1 MSGQHAKPKQ
11 IDRRDLRR
19 AMSLGA
25 AVIAVTALATAGVA
39 GADGAV
45 AAANPAAPYATYLIG
60 PDGATPEPTANPAAE
75 PNADPSGNPSGDP
88 ASQPSVAPVVS
99 VEPTPPGTPSLRIA
113 LSYQRR
119 NRDLLLTISFDG
131 YVYNPYGLND
141 NTLVAYP
148 TPAGRNIGMGEQL
161 TWGDGTEYTVSGGP
175 QRCANPGEQNVL
187 HQVKDTYQLHK
198 KYKKSGEYTIGYA
211 YFACGLTG
219 GKISGSLTIKVP

>member
-1 MSGQHAKPKQ
+1 MSGQHAKPKH
-11 IDRRDLRR
+11 LRR
-19 AMSLGA
+19 IMGLGA
-25 AVIAVTALATAGVA
+25 ALVAVTAVATAGVA
-39 GADGAV
+39 GMSAG
-45 AAANPAAPYATYLIG
+45 AAAATDPVTTIVYDVS
-60 PDGATPEPTANPAAE
+60 PDGTATPEPTANPAAE
-75 PNADPSGNPSGDP
+75 PTADPTANPTGG
-88 ASQPSVAPVVS
+88 PSAIPTVS
-99 VEPTPPGTPSLRIA
+99 AEPTPGTPALRIA

-148 TPAGRNIGMGEQL
+148 TPAGRNIGMGEEL

-187 HQVKDTYQLHK
+187 HQLKDTYQLHK

-219 GKISGSLTIKVP
+219 GKISGTLTIKVP

>member
-19 AMSLGA
+19 TMSVGA
-25 AVIAVTALATAGVA
+25 AILAVTALATAGVA

-45 AAANPAAPYATYLIG
+45 AAANPAAPSATYVIG
-60 PDGATPEPTANPAAE
+60 PDGATPEPTANPAAQ
-75 PNADPSGNPSGDP
+75 PTTDPSGSPDGR
-88 ASQPSVAPVVS
+88 ASAAPEVS
-99 VEPTPPGTPSLRIA
+99 ADPTPATPALRIA

-119 NRDLLLTISFDG
+119 DRDLLLTISFDG

-187 HQVKDTYQLHK
+187 HQLKDSYQLHK
-198 KYKKSGEYTIGYA
+198 KYKKSGEYTIGYT

-219 GKISGSLTIKVP
+219 GKIAGTLTIKVP

>member
-11 IDRRDLRR
+11 SDRRDVRR
-19 AMSLGA
+19 TMALGA
-25 AVIAVTALATAGVA
+25 AVVAVTALATAGVA
-39 GADGAV
+39 GMGAGGAM
-45 AAANPAAPYATYLIG
+45 AAADPGAPYATYDLG
-60 PDGATPEPTANPAAE
+60 PDGATPVPSSGPTADPGAAPA
-75 PNADPSGNPSGDP
+75 
-88 ASQPSVAPVVS
+88 VS
-99 VEPTPPGTPSLRIA
+99 PEPTPGTPTLRIA
-113 LSYQRR
+113 LAYQRR

-187 HQVKDTYQLHK
+187 HQVKDSYQLHK
-198 KYKKSGEYTIGYA
+198 KYKKAGEYTIGYT

-219 GKISGSLTIKVP
+219 GKIAGTLTLKVP

>member
-1 MSGQHAKPKQ
+1 VPS
-11 IDRRDLRR
+11 D
-19 AMSLGA
+19 
-25 AVIAVTALATAGVA
+25 
-39 GADGAV
+39 
-45 AAANPAAPYATYLIG
+45 
-60 PDGATPEPTANPAAE
+60 TPTVP
-75 PNADPSGNPSGDP
+75 G
-88 ASQPSVAPVVS
+88 VAPVVS
-99 VEPTPPGTPSLRIA
+99 AEPTPGTPALRIA
-113 LSYQRR
+113 MSYQRR

-187 HQVKDTYQLHK
+187 HQLQDTYQLHK
-198 KYKKSGEYTIGYA
+198 KYKKSGEYTLGYS

-219 GKISGSLTIKVP
+219 GKISGQLTIKVP

>member
-11 IDRRDLRR
+11 VDRRDLRR
-19 AMSLGA
+19 TMTLGA

-39 GADGAV
+39 GADGAA
-45 AAANPAAPYATYLIG
+45 AAANPAAPYASYVLG
-60 PDGATPEPTANPAAE
+60 PEGATPAPTANPAAE
-75 PNADPSGNPSGDP
+75 PTANPSGDP
-88 ASQPSVAPVVS
+88 AGQPSAVPTVS
-99 VEPTPPGTPSLRIA
+99 AEPTPGTPALRIA
-113 LSYQRR
+113 LAYQRR

-187 HQVKDTYQLHK
+187 HQVKDSYQLHK
-198 KYKKSGEYTIGYA
+198 KYKKGGQYTIGYA

>member
-19 AMSLGA
+19 TMTLGA
-25 AVIAVTALATAGVA
+25 AMIAVTALATAGVA
-39 GADGAV
+39 GADGAA
-45 AAANPAAPYATYLIG
+45 AAANPSAPAATYILG
-60 PDGATPEPTANPAAE
+60 PDGATPQPTAAPTAE
-75 PNADPSGNPSGDP
+75 PNAAPAVSADP
-88 ASQPSVAPVVS
+88 
-99 VEPTPPGTPSLRIA
+99 TPGTPALRIA

-119 NRDLLLTISFDG
+119 DRDLLLTISFDG

-148 TPAGRNIGMGEQL
+148 TPAGRNIGMGEEL

-187 HQVKDTYQLHK
+187 HQLKDTYQLHK
-198 KYKKSGEYTIGYA
+198 KYKKSGEYTIGYS
-211 YFACGLTG
+211 YFACGLTN
-219 GKISGSLTIKVP
+219 GKIAGTLTIKVP

>member
-1 MSGQHAKPKQ
+1 VT
-11 IDRRDLRR
+11 
-19 AMSLGA
+19 LGA
-25 AVIAVTALATAGVA
+25 ALVAVTAVATAGVA
-39 GADGAV
+39 GMSAG
-45 AAANPAAPYATYLIG
+45 AAAATYPVTGSIVYDVS
-60 PDGATPEPTANPAAE
+60 PDGTATPEPTANPAAE
-75 PNADPSGNPSGDP
+75 PTADPTANPTGG
-88 ASQPSVAPVVS
+88 PSAIPTVS
-99 VEPTPPGTPSLRIA
+99 AEPTPGTPALRIA

-148 TPAGRNIGMGEQL
+148 TPAGRNIGMGEEL

-187 HQVKDTYQLHK
+187 HQLKDTYQLHK

-219 GKISGSLTIKVP
+219 GKISGTLTIKVP